1 MTFDAYIRRRCTHR
15 RTAGAE
21 EIPWSAIEKA
31 RGIWLRRAM
40 RMGLATEDAEDLFQD
55 ALLAAMEGV
64 ERLRIAD
71 GQDLSDAFL
80 AWFWGILRHKQ
91 VSHQRRRKRQE
102 QLLAERAGPGLGP
115 GFGHERTDAFET
127 QARLSLG
134 LFARDCPEGAD
145 VLRRRFLEG
154 RQLSELADDMGVS
167 VPTACRRVQAA
178 LEEIRACA
186 ERVAD

>member
-1 MTFDAYIRRRCTHR
+1 MTFDAFVRRRCSHR
-15 RTAGAE
+15 FRGGAE

-31 RGIWLRRAM
+31 RAIWIRRAL
-40 RMGLATEDAEDLFQD
+40 RMGLAAEDAEDLFQD
-55 ALLAAMEGV
+55 SLLAAMEGID
-64 ERLRIAD
+64 RLRIAD
-71 GQDLSDAFL
+71 GQDLADAFL

-102 QLLAERAGPGLGP
+102 RLLAERAGPQ
-115 GFGHERTDAFET
+115 AFPKGAGGAET

-134 LFARDCPEGAD
+134 LLARNSPECAD

-154 RQLSELADDMGVS
+154 RQLSELADEMGVS

-178 LEEIRACA
+178 LEEIRSCA
-186 ERVAD
+186 EMIS

>member
-1 MTFDAYIRRRCTHR
+1 MTFDAYIQRRCSHR
-15 RTAGAE
+15 SRDGAE

-31 RGIWLRRAM
+31 RSIWLRRAL
-40 RMGLATEDAEDLFQD
+40 RLGLPAEDAEDLFQD

-71 GQDLSDAFL
+71 GQDLADAFL
-80 AWFWGILRHKQ
+80 GWFWGILRHKQ

-102 QLLAERAGPGLGP
+102 QLLAERAGPPMHAEGAG
-115 GFGHERTDAFET
+115 GAEAR
-127 QARLSLG
+127 ARLSLG
-134 LFARDCPEGAD
+134 LFARSSPEGAD

-167 VPTACRRVQAA
+167 IPTACRRVQAA
-178 LEEIRACA
+178 LEEIRDCA
-186 ERVAD
+186 ELLSD